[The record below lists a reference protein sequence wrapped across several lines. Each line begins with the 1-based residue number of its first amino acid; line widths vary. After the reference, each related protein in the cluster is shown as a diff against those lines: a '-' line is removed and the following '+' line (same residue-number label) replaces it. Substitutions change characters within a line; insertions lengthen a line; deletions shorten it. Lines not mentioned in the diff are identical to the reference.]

1 MSSKFLLRFDD
12 ICPTM
17 NWPVWEKL
25 EAVMNEEGIRPILS
39 VIPDNQDSALHE
51 AAPNDHFWE
60 RVRGWQARG
69 WTIGLHGYQHRYITK
84 NAGIV
89 GLRKYSEFAGV
100 PVDEQRNKLVKA
112 LAIFKREG
120 VTPECWVAPAHSFDE
135 VTVKLLAE
143 LGVRTISD
151 GLSLFPYRDAQ
162 NVVWVPQ
169 QLWKFRY
176 VPFGVWTV
184 CIHSDDELYLDVNY
198 FRHCVREYKNSII
211 NLPEAIAASSHR
223 HHSLMDSAFAELWHL
238 ALRAKKA
245 MIAPPG
251 NRRPDAVVQVDTNAE
266 TDTPHRLKA
275 AL

>member
-25 EAVMNEEGIRPILS
+25 EEVMNEEGIRPILS
-39 VIPDNQDSALHE
+39 VIPDNRDSALYE
-51 AAPNDHFWE
+51 AAPNDRFWD

-69 WTIGLHGYQHRYITK
+69 WSIGLHGFQHRYVTR

-100 PVDEQRNKLVKA
+100 SVDEQRNKLVKG

-120 VTPECWVAPAHSFDE
+120 VIPECWVAPAHSFDK

-151 GLSLFPYRDAQ
+151 GLSLFPYRDAH

-176 VPFGVWTV
+176 VPFGLWTV
-184 CIHSDDELYLDVNY
+184 CIHSDDELYLDANY
-198 FRHCVREYKNSII
+198 FRQCIREYKGSII
-211 NLPEAIAASSHR
+211 NLPEAVAAYSQR
-223 HHSLMDSAFAELWHL
+223 HHSVLDSAFAELWHL

-251 NRRPDAVVQVDTNAE
+251 NRRPDAVVE
-266 TDTPHRLKA
+266 TTPEADSPQRLNA

>member
-39 VIPDNQDSALHE
+39 VIPDNQDPALHE
-51 AAPNDHFWE
+51 APRNELFWE
-60 RVRGWQARG
+60 RVRGWQAQG
-69 WTIGLHGYQHRYITK
+69 WTIGLHGYQHRYVSR

-89 GLRKYSEFAGV
+89 GLKKYSEFAGV
-100 PVDEQRNKLVKA
+100 SAAEQRNKLAKG

-120 VTPECWVAPAHSFDE
+120 VKAECWVAPAHSFDE

-151 GLSLFPYRDAQ
+151 GLSLLPFRDAQ

-184 CIHSDDELYLDVNY
+184 CIHSDDELYLQPDY
-198 FRHCVREYKNSII
+198 FLRSIREYKSAIT
-211 NLPEAIAASSHR
+211 NLPEVVAAYSQR
-223 HHSLMDSAFAELWHL
+223 HHSVADSAFAQLWHL
-238 ALRAKKA
+238 AIRAKRA
-245 MIAPPG
+245 MIPAPG
-251 NRRPDAVVQVDTNAE
+251 NRRPDAEVETNSE
-266 TDTPHRLKA
+266 TDTPHRLNA